1 MKSIKIGFL
10 NLLLLVFL
18 TSCSTTETK
27 DVQVDDRAFYS
38 QAKLDSNKSDSIQY
52 ILTKAVNEGK
62 APGMIAAIISN
73 EGVLEIASAGE
84 RKAGSG
90 IEFTTN
96 DLVHLGSCGKAMTAT
111 MLATLVAEGKMSW
124 DMKLTE
130 AIPDLK
136 NNIHPDLKNTTLW
149 QLLTHRAGIP
159 SDPIDWHA
167 YADKDIKE
175 RRFSI
180 LKDNIKLAPAYT
192 DGEFHYSNFGYVVA
206 ACMAEQITGLSWE
219 TLMRERLFE
228 PLGMTTAGFGDPVK
242 NKSIDQPWGHKKSWL
257 GNKWKPSR
265 DYYAEA
271 LSPAGRV
278 HCSVEDW
285 AKFIS
290 LQLPGGTTFLDRK
303 ILNKLI
309 EPNGVYAG
317 GWVVFQETEQPW
329 AKGIVLVHGGSNE
342 IWYAA
347 VMVAPAIDRAY
358 VVVTNSCEF
367 GASNVLCV
375 EMTNRIAKIDQNLQ
389 DKQKQK

>member
-1 MKSIKIGFL
+1 MKNIKIA
-10 NLLLLVFL
+10 LLSLLFLVFL
-18 TSCSTTETK
+18 TSCLRLGTK
-27 DVQVDDRAFYS
+27 DKTAENQIIYS
-38 QAKLDSNKSDSIQY
+38 QSDSDLRKSDSIQN
-52 ILTKAVNEGK
+52 ILTKVVNDGQ
-62 APGMIAAIISN
+62 APGMIAAIISG
-73 EGVLEIASAGE
+73 EGVIAIASAGE

-90 IEFTTN
+90 IAFTAN
-96 DLVHLGSCGKAMTAT
+96 DVVHLGSCGKAMTAT
-111 MLATLVAEGKMSW
+111 MIATLVAEGKLSW
-124 DMKLTE
+124 DMKLIE

-149 QLLTHRAGIP
+149 QLLTHRAGIQN
-159 SDPIDWHA
+159 DPIDWYA
-167 YADKDIKE
+167 YADMDIKE

-219 TLMRERLFE
+219 TLMRERLFG

-257 GNKWKPSR
+257 QNKWKPSR
-265 DYYAEA
+265 DYYGEV

-290 LQLPGGTTFLDRK
+290 LQLPGENTFLDRI

-347 VMVAPAIDRAY
+347 VMVAPNLDRAY
-358 VVVTNSCEF
+358 VIVTNSCDF
-367 GASNVLCV
+367 GLTDRVCV
-375 EMTNRIAKIDQNLQ
+375 EMTNKIAKMDQVLF
-389 DKQKQK
+389 

>member
-1 MKSIKIGFL
+1 
-10 NLLLLVFL
+10 
-18 TSCSTTETK
+18 
-27 DVQVDDRAFYS
+27 
-38 QAKLDSNKSDSIQY
+38 
-52 ILTKAVNEGK
+52 
-62 APGMIAAIISN
+62 MIAAIISS
-73 EGVLEIASAGE
+73 EGVLDIASAGE

-90 IEFTTN
+90 IPFTTN
-96 DLVHLGSCGKAMTAT
+96 DVVHLGSCGKAMTAT
-111 MLATLVAEGKMSW
+111 MIATLVAEGKLSW
-124 DMKLTE
+124 DTKLIE
-130 AIPDLK
+130 AIPELK

-149 QLLTHRAGIP
+149 QLLTHRAGIRN
-159 SDPIDWHA
+159 DPKDWYA
-167 YADKDIKE
+167 YADKDIKD

-192 DGEFHYSNFGYVVA
+192 DGKFHYSNFGYVIA

-242 NKSIDQPWGHKKSWL
+242 NKSIDQPWGHKRSWF

-265 DYYAEA
+265 DYYGQVI
-271 LSPAGRV
+271 SPAGRV
-278 HCSVEDW
+278 HCSVDDW

-290 LQLPGGTTFLDRK
+290 LQLPGGNTFLDRK

-317 GWVVFQETEQPW
+317 GWVVFQQSEQPW

-347 VMVAPAIDRAY
+347 VMVAPNLDRAY
-358 VVVTNSCEF
+358 VVVTNSCDF
-367 GASNVLCV
+367 GVTDRVCV
-375 EMTNRIAKIDQNLQ
+375 EMTNKIAKMDQKL
-389 DKQKQK
+389 